1 MFSNQLATK
10 LNGTGAT
17 SNALHPGII
26 ATDGQRHLKTLMNSN
41 PFSQIL
47 LFFFQ
52 MLWNAAVLTT
62 NDGALTQL
70 YVATSPMLE
79 GVTGRY
85 YIPIGLD
92 RTDATSIHARNVT
105 LANLLWKESG

>member
-1 MFSNQLATK
+1 M
-10 LNGTGAT
+10 
-17 SNALHPGII
+17 LHPGII
-26 ATDGQRHLKTLMNSN
+26 ATDGQRHLKKLLNSN

-47 LFFFQ
+47 LMFLQ
-52 MLWNAAVLTT
+52 TLWNDAVLSV

-70 YVATSPMLE
+70 FVATSPSLE

-92 RTDATSIHARNVT
+92 RTHATSPHARNVT